1 MKKLITPTV
10 LILCIMLILPGYATD
25 NIAPKASNG
34 GVSAKELSDPNR
46 VRVISRLEKVGYSK
60 EEAIARIDQMT
71 DDEIA
76 YFAQHPESIRRSG
89 FIILASLIGS
99 SVYSSISNANKK
111 REAYTSHLR
120 DKIAE
125 VRTEIMLTDS
135 KRMNQRTL
143 LSVEQDPARKAELE
157 AESKRL
163 GNEIDSE
170 QDQIKSL
177 ENDIQLINAKKK
189 KVPNKKDW

>member
-1 MKKLITPTV
+1 
-10 LILCIMLILPGYATD
+10 
-25 NIAPKASNG
+25 
-34 GVSAKELSDPNR
+34 
-46 VRVISRLEKVGYSK
+46 
-60 EEAIARIDQMT
+60 
-71 DDEIA
+71 
-76 YFAQHPESIRRSG
+76 
-89 FIILASLIGS
+89 
-99 SVYSSISNANKK
+99 
-111 REAYTSHLR
+111 
-120 DKIAE
+120 
-125 VRTEIMLTDS
+125 
-135 KRMNQRTL
+135 MNQRTL